1 MPMMSRIW
9 MAWSCFRTQTGST
22 WATIGSS
29 PCSRSWNSDA
39 PWFSFIRRLRLIRRR
54 ISSGTA
60 DTTRAVAQMLYSNR
74 FAQTPNVKYIF
85 SHAGGTIPY
94 LAGRF
99 AIIDE
104 MNVIPGGEIRGAGS
118 SKSYEPTAHRL
129 DQARLRRVLDY
140 ISMNLDK
147 EITLAQV
154 SHGHFIG

>member
-1 MPMMSRIW
+1 
-9 MAWSCFRTQTGST
+9 
-22 WATIGSS
+22 
-29 PCSRSWNSDA
+29 
-39 PWFSFIRRLRLIRRR
+39 
-54 ISSGTA
+54 
-60 DTTRAVAQMLYSNR
+60 MLYSNR

-140 ISMNLDK
+140 ISMNLDE